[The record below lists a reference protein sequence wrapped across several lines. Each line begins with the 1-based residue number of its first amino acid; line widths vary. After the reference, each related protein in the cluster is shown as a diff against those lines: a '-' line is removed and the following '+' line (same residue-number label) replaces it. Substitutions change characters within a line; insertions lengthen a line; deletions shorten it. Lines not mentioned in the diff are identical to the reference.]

1 MRTRMGTR
9 HGKWQRVAALTLAAS
24 LGAAAAAVAQF
35 TSFNDRRGSVLEGSW
50 QSCREGAGE
59 YSERVYDGK
68 WPGLPPFELHL
79 GPYHDFALFLGIQDE
94 HRSHSDPS
102 NLLNPHT
109 VEIVANRATRQWTV
123 DAFHLEVAL
132 SGGARDDCESWF
144 VRLMPATSS
153 SH

>member
-1 MRTRMGTR
+1 MT
-9 HGKWQRVAALTLAAS
+9 VAGCFGVTAL
-24 LGAAAAAVAQF
+24 AVAQF
-35 TSFNDRRGSVLEGSW
+35 TSFNDRQRSLLEGNW

-79 GPYHDFALFLGIQDE
+79 GPYHDFALFLGIQDA
-94 HRSHSDPS
+94 HRDHSSAD

-109 VEIVANRATRQWTV
+109 VEIRGNRGTHQWTAAQLRL
-123 DAFHLEVAL
+123 DVAL
-132 SGGARDDCESWF
+132 SGGAREDCESWF
-144 VRLMPATSS
+144 VRLTPATSS